1 MGKGLL
7 VKPETALAILS
18 LDELFTEISH
28 DTCTTISLRSGR
40 LAVVSLSKL
49 VWPLLLESPKLATF
63 VSQMFWVTTSFLP
76 AVGCSLTL
84 YSCCSLERVCPSGLW
99 SPSSPLY
106 LFLRHISMRHTSYD
120 ITSSHN
126 PSILLLASYRSLCDN
141 KISILSTVK

>member
-1 MGKGLL
+1 MGNGLL

-18 LDELFTEISH
+18 LGELFTEISH

-63 VSQMFWVTTSFLP
+63 VSQMFWLTTSFLP

-84 YSCCSLERVCPSGLW
+84 YSCCSLERVCPSGFGRPVLPFIC
-99 SPSSPLY
+99 SYVTY
-106 LFLRHISMRHTSYD
+106 LCGTQATTSLVLTTPAFCFLRRIGHFVIIKS
-120 ITSSHN
+120 
-126 PSILLLASYRSLCDN
+126 PFSLQ
-141 KISILSTVK
+141 